1 MKLQED
7 IIRLILGLKIKQLRA
22 EKGISLT
29 DLATATNISVS
40 YLNEI
45 EKGKKHPKPS
55 KIAVI
60 ADALGVTYDSLV
72 SLQLS
77 KRLQPVGELLHS
89 NILSELPLEHFGLDM
104 SRLIDIFATAPAKL
118 SAFVKTLLEISRSF
132 DLRVEQFYFSALR
145 SYQELHDNYFE
156 DIELEAENFLN
167 AHGQDPEQ
175 TPTLQQLSHLL
186 QSNYNIRTQLETF
199 DDNPE
204 LKPLRSVFIP
214 GEEPV
219 LLLNVTLTE
228 QQQAFALA
236 RELGFQYLKIQ
247 ERPYT
252 ATWVKVRSFDEVL
265 NNFRASYFAGALLLN
280 RDRLVQDLQK
290 FFALPTWQPQYLLQL
305 MQTYQASPETF
316 LHRITSLLPRFF
328 NIKQLFFL
336 RFNQEPAT
344 SHFALTKELHLAGL
358 HNPHASLLNEHYCR
372 RWISLT
378 LFEAVENLPLD
389 VSANKPVVGIQKSSY
404 INSENEY
411 LVIALAQPNERVN
424 GTVSIGLLLN
434 ENLRRKVK
442 FLQDPVILNRFV
454 NETCERCPA
463 LDCLERAAPPVILQK
478 QQWQQQVNETLE
490 KLQQPSVQA
499 KL

>member
-7 IIRLILGLKIKQLRA
+7 IIRLILGLKIKQLRI

-29 DLATATNISVS
+29 DLAAATEISVS

-55 KIAVI
+55 KIATI

-89 NILSELPLEHFGLDM
+89 NILSELPLEHFGLDL

-118 SAFVKTLLEISRSF
+118 SAFIKTLLEISRAF

-145 SYQELHDNYFE
+145 SYQELHENYFE
-156 DIELEAENFLN
+156 DIESEAETFLVT
-167 AHGQDPEQ
+167 HGLDPEF
-175 TPTLQQLSHLL
+175 TPTLPQLTDLL
-186 QSNYNIRTQLETF
+186 RNGYGIETELATF
-199 DDNPE
+199 EDQPA
-204 LKPLRSVFIP
+204 LKPLRTVFIP
-214 GEEPV
+214 GTSPK
-219 LLLNVTLTE
+219 LLLNAALTE
-228 QQQAFALA
+228 QQQAFAMA
-236 RELGFQYLKIQ
+236 RELGFQHLKL
-247 ERPYT
+247 ELRPYT
-252 ATWVKVRSFDEVL
+252 STWVKVTSFEEVL

-280 RDRLVQDLQK
+280 RDRLVQDLQH
-290 FFALPTWQPQYLLQL
+290 FFALPTWQPEFLLQL
-305 MQTYQASPETF
+305 MDTYKASPETL

-336 RFNQEPAT
+336 RFNHQPGT
-344 SHFALTKELHLAGL
+344 QHYSLTKELHLAGL
-358 HNPHASLLNEHYCR
+358 HNPHASLLSEHYCR

-378 LFEAVENLPLD
+378 LFEVMANLP
-389 VSANKPVVGIQKSSY
+389 NGGPIVGAQRSNY
-404 INSENEY
+404 INSDNEY
-411 LVIALAQPNERVN
+411 LVIALAHPSERASE
-424 GTVSIGLLLN
+424 TVSIGLLLN

-442 FLQDPVILNRFV
+442 FLQDPAILHRMV

-478 QQWQQQVNETLE
+478 QQWQQQVNEV
-490 KLQQPSVQA
+490 LQQLQKPATQV
-499 KL
+499 